1 MTNRPIILHN
11 SLFEASFMASA
22 FPLDLFHI
30 KVTTDQKKAATA
42 AVNNKFVIVLPIR
55 SVMLFAN
62 DLNVSIINH
71 KFLRKKKIWRNF
83 RRG

>member
-1 MTNRPIILHN
+1 
-11 SLFEASFMASA
+11 MASA

-62 DLNVSIINH
+62 DLNVSIINR
-71 KFLRKKKIWRNF
+71 KFLHLDQQRPAMQYIY
-83 RRG
+83 